1 MIYLES
7 STNRGFIAWLV
18 LVYLVLFYLVLYFIP
33 DYVVN
38 WTYILD
44 PISKT
49 LNGGLASQWFVYGFL
64 YCMYFHLFL
73 PLFQVSLANRKS
85 SSSKYMSLLFFIYL
99 EAQTWGEI

>member
-1 MIYLES
+1 MEKLVLKNNGIYLEA

-18 LVYLVLFYLVLYFIP
+18 LVYLVSFYLVLYFMP

-49 LNGGLASQWFVYGFL
+49 LNGGLASQWFVYGVSIL
-64 YCMYFHLFL
+64 YHYASNGFAHVY
-73 PLFQVSLANRKS
+73 Q
-85 SSSKYMSLLFFIYL
+85 IQ
-99 EAQTWGEI
+99 AQ